1 MRRNYRYG
9 RRKKS
14 RAGLWIFLILLLAAG
29 GVAGYLYLSPK
40 FERVPPMV
48 EMKKSHYW
56 SPGKVIHATL
66 RDNHALKGYQA
77 ILSDGKKRV
86 VVASESFATP
96 LKETEVAITLPAKAG
111 LDPKAGRWRLDLVVR
126 DRSFWNL
133 GEGNSAQAS
142 ATILV
147 DTEPPKVSILSRSPS
162 IVRGGSGMVIFRA
175 TDPNLKEVYVQ
186 VGKKRFEVLPYRQ
199 KGVWATL
206 IAWPFRTEKFQPTI
220 VAVDRA
226 GNRKTLP
233 IPFEKNYK
241 EYKTSWIGLSDR
253 FLDGKIAEIALE
265 DENASRVKERL
276 KRFKAVNEGM
286 RTANERLIHDKT
298 ERPSPVDFGRW
309 RLKAFYPL
317 KNAKRVASFGDERHY
332 YYKDRNREVSGSYHM
347 GYDLASVRH
356 APIRSS
362 NPATVVYTGYNGI
375 YGNMPI
381 LDHGFG
387 LYTLYGHCSQVL
399 VSDGEHVS
407 AGQVIAKTGKTG
419 LALGDHLHFGILV
432 QGVEVLPMDWM
443 KQNWIESHIHRVMQ
457 RADRKIARSGTQEP
471 EKKK

>member
-29 GVAGYLYLSPK
+29 GVGGYLYLSPK
-40 FERVPPMV
+40 FERVPPTV

-56 SPGKVIHATL
+56 SPGKVIRATL

-86 VVASESFATP
+86 VVASESFAMP
-96 LKETEVAITLPAKAG
+96 LRETEVAITLPAKSG

-126 DRSFWNL
+126 DRSFWNM

-162 IVRGGSGMVIFRA
+162 IVRGGSALVIFRA
-175 TDPNLKEVYVQ
+175 TDPNLKEVYVR
-186 VGKKRFEVLPYRQ
+186 VGSKRFEVLPYRK

-206 IAWPFRTEKFQPTI
+206 IAWPFRVEKFQPAI
-220 VAVDRA
+220 VAADRA
-226 GNRKTLP
+226 GNRRSVA
-233 IPFEKNYK
+233 IPFEKVYR
-241 EYKTSWIGLSDR
+241 EYRISRIGLSDR
-253 FLDGKIAEIALE
+253 FLDGKIAEIARE
-265 DENASRVKERL
+265 DANASKSRDRL

-286 RTANERLIHDKT
+286 RTANEKLIHDLSAK
-298 ERPSPVDFGRW
+298 PSEVDFDRW

-317 KNAKRVASFGDERHY
+317 KSAKRVADFGDERHY
-332 YYKDRNREVSGSYHM
+332 YYRDRGRDVSRSYHV

-356 APIRSS
+356 APIVSS
-362 NPATVVYTGYNGI
+362 NPATVIYAGYNGI
-375 YGNMPI
+375 YGNMPL

-399 VSDGEHVS
+399 VGEGEHVA
-407 AGQVIAKTGKTG
+407 AGQTIARTGKTG
-419 LALGDHLHFGILV
+419 LALGDHLHFGMLV

-443 KQNWIESHIHRVMQ
+443 KQNWIESHIHRVMK
-457 RADRKIARSGTQEP
+457 RADRLIARSGG
-471 EKKK
+471 KKK

>member
-9 RRKKS
+9 RRRKS
-14 RAGLWIFLILLLAAG
+14 RTGLWIFLILLLALG
-29 GVAGYLYLSPK
+29 GAAGYVYLSPK
-40 FERVPPMV
+40 FERVPPQVVMQ
-48 EMKKSHYW
+48 KSFYW
-56 SPGKVIHATL
+56 SPGKVIRVTL
-66 RDNHALKGYQA
+66 RDNHALGGYQA

-86 VVASESFATP
+86 VVASGRFDAP
-96 LKETEVAITLPAKAG
+96 LKEAEVAITLPKKSG
-111 LDPKAGRWRLDLVVR
+111 LDPRKKVWRLAVQVW
-126 DRSFWNL
+126 DRSLWNL
-133 GEGNSAQAS
+133 GEGNRAQAS
-142 ATILV
+142 ARILV

-162 IVRGGSGMVIFRA
+162 IVRGGSALVIFRA

-186 VGKKRFEVLPYRQ
+186 VGAKRFQVLPYRE
-199 KGVWATL
+199 KGYWATL
-206 IAWPFRTEKFQPTI
+206 LAWPFRMEKFQPRI
-220 VAVDRA
+220 VATDRS
-226 GNRKTLP
+226 GNRKVLS

-253 FLDGKIAEIALE
+253 FLDGKIAEIAQE
-265 DENASRVKERL
+265 DENASRVTGRL
-276 KRFKAVNEGM
+276 PRFKAVNEGM
-286 RTANERLIHDKT
+286 RTANERLIHEKT
-298 ERPSPVDFGRW
+298 AQPTPVDFSRW
-309 RLKAFYPL
+309 KLQAFYPL

-362 NPATVVYTGYNGI
+362 NPATVVFAGYNGI

-399 VSDGEHVS
+399 VSEGEHVA

-457 RADRKIARSGTQEP
+457 RADRIIRRKHGG
-471 EKKK
+471 